1 MDVRAGARRIAI
13 WNKNR
18 AVVAITTCA
27 WGISGACIIQGNSIL
42 FPLMIWNSPQS
53 DFISRREGN
62 TQISVFLTFRAHV

>member
-42 FPLMIWNSPQS
+42 FPLMIRNSPQS